1 MESRFGSRAS
11 YSLTIQMMTDSTKRA
26 WKTNG
31 EEDGRDTGRRWSRTA
46 LGLILMIVLAGCEA
60 PAPTNSASAGRP
72 AATPTGPGPG
82 AGAASDA
89 GKAPEVFTIRE
100 SDVLKVSF
108 PGAPNLET
116 TQQVRRD
123 GRINLP
129 LVGEVVAAGK
139 TPKDLEKELI
149 QLYSSQLV
157 SKEVNVT
164 LVSSTF
170 AVFVSGAVLRPGR
183 IVSDRPLT
191 LLEAVMEA
199 GGVDPVKANPNNVV
213 VIRQSEGNRRY
224 NINLKAILEGR
235 DTELFYLKPSDVV
248 IVPEKFSVF

>member
-1 MESRFGSRAS
+1 
-11 YSLTIQMMTDSTKRA
+11 MTDSTPRTG
-26 WKTNG
+26 KT
-31 EEDGRDTGRRWSRTA
+31 DGPEGALRSGRRWPRTA
-46 LGLILMIVLAGCEA
+46 LGLILLGALAGCEA
-60 PAPTNSASAGRP
+60 PASTNSASVNRP
-72 AATPTGPGPG
+72 TAAPTGSGPG
-82 AGAASDA
+82 ANAASDA
-89 GKAPEVFTIRE
+89 AISAEVFTIRE
-100 SDVLKVSF
+100 SDVLKVAF
-108 PGAPNLET
+108 PGAPNLDS

-129 LVGEVVAAGK
+129 LVGEVVVAGK
-139 TPKDLEKELI
+139 TPTALEKELA

-170 AVFVSGAVLRPGR
+170 AVFVNGAVLRPGR

-199 GGVDPVKANPNNVV
+199 GGIDPVKANPSNVV

-224 NINLKAILEGR
+224 NVNLKAIMEGR
-235 DTELFYLKPSDVV
+235 NPELFYLKPSDVV
-248 IVPEKFSVF
+248 IVPEKFSMF